1 MKPRIFIGSSSEGIK
16 VAERVK
22 AFFDDDFE
30 CFLWND
36 GIFKHNHGIL
46 ETLLTSASLFD
57 FGLMVVTKDDLS
69 DVRGKLEFT
78 PRDNVLFEY
87 GLFLGRV
94 GLDRAYMIC
103 EKGVKIPTDLKGINL
118 AFFNTRKSTS
128 KDRTP
133 HATNSLE
140 KELQKLKVTMEEK
153 CKLGYL
159 GLMPSTVIAISYFDN
174 FVKMVSESISN
185 RNGFDISGKHYTS
198 GRFKIVIPSTLDG
211 DIKGHANV
219 YFSNLNC
226 RSENLPTSHRPYPIF
241 ITMED
246 SGDGDY
252 LEIADMPTILNGID
266 KAIDMY
272 FKRGFI
278 GKTSEQRMTEDRE
291 LRNFVN
297 VLKLL
302 INGDPYAKNVVTIVN
317 EKNEIL

>member
-16 VAERVK
+16 IAERVK
-22 AFFDDDFE
+22 VFFDDDFE

-36 GIFKHNHGIL
+36 GVFKHNHGIL

-118 AFFNTRKSTS
+118 AFFNTKKSIS
-128 KDRTP
+128 KDRTTY
-133 HATNSLE
+133 ATNSLE
-140 KELQKLKVTMEEK
+140 KELQKLKATMDEQ

-159 GLMPSTVIAISYFDN
+159 GLMPSTVIAISYFEN

-185 RNGFDISGKHYTS
+185 RNGFDIAGKHYTS

-246 SGDGDY
+246 DGVGNH

-317 EKNEIL
+317 EKNEML